1 MQVFNPNDPNVVMLE
16 QVARSLG
23 PELCSQF
30 VFVGGAA
37 AGLLI
42 TDLALPAIRRTDD
55 VDIVTSAE
63 ALADYYRFYCHQ
75 AGGFL
80 RPRRW
85 RLFVQSRHE
94 RHHQRDRWPRVAVA

>member
-37 AGLLI
+37 AGLLMPYRDI
-42 TDLALPAIRRTDD
+42 CLPMVRT
-55 VDIVTSAE
+55 
-63 ALADYYRFYCHQ
+63 
-75 AGGFL
+75 
-80 RPRRW
+80 
-85 RLFVQSRHE
+85 RHE
-94 RHHQRDRWPRVAVA
+94 CQI